1 MERNIN
7 VIPVSYKNV
16 DNLKI
21 SFKDGKVYNEDDIF
35 YIKSPIINFEI
46 DNKKLIIHINKNSDK
61 HDTLVNIFEH
71 IERLIDNNTTFVE
84 NDKITMYITP
94 HSKFFDFNTREIE
107 IGNIIGN
114 KCVVSFVINDYILQV
129 VQLLMVK

>member
-1 MERNIN
+1 MEGNT
-7 VIPVSYKNV
+7 IPVSYKYI

-21 SFKDGKVYNEDDIF
+21 SFKDGKVYNEDTIF

-46 DNKKLIIHINKNSDK
+46 NNKKLIININKNSEK
-61 HDTLVNIFEH
+61 HDTLVNILEH
-71 IERLIDNNTTFVE
+71 IERLIVNNTIFIE

-94 HSKFFDFNTREIE
+94 ISKLFDFNTREIE
-107 IGNIIGN
+107 IGNMIGN
-114 KCVVSFVINDYILQV
+114 KCVVSFIIDEYRLKV